1 MSGMEFRFR
10 PAIRRDLPLR
20 VLLIGESGDG
30 KTYTALSV
38 AHHLLAEIGQ
48 GGRVAVIDSEVKGRD
63 QRARGT
69 AELYAGE
76 HCLCEGCRGQGLAFD
91 FDVLLLPEGSQ
102 HPEDY
107 LKAMKAAEV
116 AGYKALVIDSITHA
130 WAALLAQVD
139 ALKARN
145 SRADPW
151 LVATP
156 IHRAFVEAIKTYPGH
171 VICTVR
177 SKEKLDHAEK
187 SKGGQYAS
195 LGQCPEFRKG
205 IEYEFDVALFMSGAR
220 AAIVKTRASALEN
233 QTYAKPGAKLAR
245 SLVEWAV
252 GAPAETAAKD
262 QGLHEGE
269 DAEIAR
275 NIRAARSERSA
286 ELQASEPGQ
295 RVREELQAGLDAAFE
310 AASRVVHGSTVDYAP
325 DTGPAVRPSPDLP
338 STVGK
343 CCERDNDGDGN
354 CDRHP
359 APVAEAAMPAIHVD
373 DHVRA
378 VLDSVLRAFVR
389 IDRLTDP
396 LGNPTALEDERV
408 AVVGLMGSLPERL
421 KAEARTAWTRA
432 WSGQQP
438 AGPACDLACLRA
450 AAEWAGEVLD
460 AGAEGP
466 EQADDLDGLDAAPP
480 PPPAF
485 AAPKGGAR

>member
-1 MSGMEFRFR
+1 MSGLEFRFR
-10 PAIRRDLPLR
+10 PAIKRDVPLR

-38 AHHLLAEIGQ
+38 AHHLLSEIGQ

-76 HCLCEGCRGQGLAFD
+76 HCLCEGCCGQGLVFD

-156 IHRAFVEAIKTYPGH
+156 IHRAFVEAIKAHPAH

-177 SKEKLDHAEK
+177 SKEKLDHASE

-205 IEYEFDVALFMSGAR
+205 IEYEFDVALFMGGAR
-220 AAIVKTRASALEN
+220 AAVVKTRASALEN
-233 QTYAKPGAKLAR
+233 QTYTKPGARLAR

-252 GAPAETAAKD
+252 GAPAETAARE
-262 QGLHEGE
+262 EG
-269 DAEIAR
+269 DVR
-275 NIRAARSERSA
+275 PSEVR
-286 ELQASEPGQ
+286 EPAQ
-295 RVREELQAGLDAAFE
+295 RVREELQAGLDAAFQ
-310 AASRVVHGSTVDYAP
+310 AASQVVHGPQAETQ
-325 DTGPAVRPSPDLP
+325 PSP
-338 STVGK
+338 
-343 CCERDNDGDGN
+343 E
-354 CDRHP
+354 
-359 APVAEAAMPAIHVD
+359 PVAEQPDREGDADVSWLLCEVVIRDVIRAAHGAEK
-373 DHVRA
+373 A
-378 VLDSVLRAFVR
+378 LDGEPDLA
-389 IDRLTDP
+389 
-396 LGNPTALEDERV
+396 ALEAARV
-408 AVVGLMGSLPERL
+408 RVVGLMGRLPERL
-421 KAEARTAWTRA
+421 KAEARTAWTRVWA
-432 WSGQQP
+432 GQP
-438 AGPACDLACLRA
+438 AGPARDLACLRA

-466 EQADDLDGLDAAPP
+466 EQADDLDGLDIAPP